1 MARAPVNVSRMDADD
16 NLPKRRDDLL
26 MLLGQQDLDPFSVD
40 ELHARI
46 LALETEIT
54 RTRGKIEAAVNHR
67 ATAEGLFKR

>member
-1 MARAPVNVSRMDADD
+1 MDADD

-26 MLLGQQDLDPFSVD
+26 TLIRLQDLDPFSVD

-46 LALETEIT
+46 SALEAEIA